1 MCADRFLEWMNDLLN
16 QIKSACNYIH
26 PYILTT
32 YIQHTAIYST
42 AQHSTVSLHENTG
55 SLARLTVFHILC
67 FDLCFVIEAGYD
79 DFKIEIKTGQV
90 KMTNL

>member
-1 MCADRFLEWMNDLLN
+1 MSDLLN
-16 QIKSACNYIH
+16 QIKSNQLTITYAYTSIHPH
-26 PYILTT
+26 PYI
-32 YIQHTAIYST
+32 QHAAIYST